1 MVVVERE
8 HRRLMLKRIGVDSQ
22 ENRERRK
29 EQCVDPHYRGS
40 RRGQQTVF
48 VRVAAVAGN
57 RVSRS
62 GAGVVVGAHD
72 ALDKSGCGIQD
83 GGFEGTVCEVT
94 EAPRGGETQLRFEV
108 NVVGGVGVETREEA
122 VVTFIS
128 EVGLRV
134 SSAWIAVSVGLFG
147 CCTVRCTGR
156 RAREEGEGGLCT
168 RGELVCQVEQRP
180 AWVAFFVLRK

>member
-1 MVVVERE
+1 VQT
-8 HRRLMLKRIGVDSQ
+8 LKKIENDAKSNALTLIIEAVGGVNKRCS
-22 ENRERRK
+22 
-29 EQCVDPHYRGS
+29 S
-40 RRGQQTVF
+40 ASAT
-48 VRVAAVAGN
+48 VAGN

-156 RAREEGEGGLCT
+156 RAREEGEGGY
-168 RGELVCQVEQRP
+168 GELVCQVEQRP